1 MRGRG
6 VCQRRRRREEM
17 RGAPPRR
24 ASGALPVPQAPAHP
38 PRASATLRNPTRT
51 RTRRPTPSM
60 PASRVRSPAR
70 HTCSDPVTPAFGT
83 SSSASQ
89 PGTSTGCVWGFR
101 RTDSC
106 AEVIVGKGGRR
117 LVRGAGALSCP
128 GVRGSSGVEAN
139 EEEGADG
146 ARRMANGVRAFT
158 LTIFLPSP
166 ASELRQK
173 GRRKSDALL
182 LGADDRAQAPVQL
195 LRVHRGPRGIA
206 YCEEK
211 MEGSRQQSSTGRGD
225 KASGLIWYLFKSMLI
240 WDSRDDKRDGR
251 SADTPTV
258 LLRVYEVEVGEDLNN
273 LMLYDKASQLVVRPK
288 SWCRMRV
295 GSIYVPAPKDVC
307 VARAMAPV
315 KGTSTTG
322 TGRDWGNNYD

>member
-1 MRGRG
+1 
-6 VCQRRRRREEM
+6 
-17 RGAPPRR
+17 
-24 ASGALPVPQAPAHP
+24 
-38 PRASATLRNPTRT
+38 
-51 RTRRPTPSM
+51 M

-106 AEVIVGKGGRR
+106 AEVIVGKGGRW
-117 LVRGAGALSCP
+117 LVRSAGALSCP

-195 LRVHRGPRGIA
+195 LRAHRGPRGIA
-206 YCEEK
+206 VIDQCIPH
-211 MEGSRQQSSTGRGD
+211 G
-225 KASGLIWYLFKSMLI
+225 
-240 WDSRDDKRDGR
+240 WDSTVRRR
-251 SADTPTV
+251 LRAADSRAAPAAEIRRAV
-258 LLRVYEVEVGEDLNN
+258 SFGISS
-273 LMLYDKASQLVVRPK
+273 SQCSFGTRETTSGMVDPRP
-288 SWCRMRV
+288 W
-295 GSIYVPAPKDVC
+295 GAGTA
-307 VARAMAPV
+307 AREQQAEHSHTM
-315 KGTSTTG
+315 K
-322 TGRDWGNNYD
+322 